1 MGQHI
6 KFWATNEDL
15 RNLERLR
22 AKWPRWGT
30 AQLLHK
36 ALAIA
41 ALVLDENDEYRA
53 DAVQSGP
60 PQEVRELSPFEQA
73 VQELFEA
80 QD

>member
-15 RNLERLR
+15 RNLERLKAR
-22 AKWPRWGT
+22 WPRWGT

-41 ALVLDENDEYRA
+41 ALVLYENDEYRA
-53 DAVQSGP
+53 DEMESEAHK
-60 PQEVRELSPFEQA
+60 EVKKLSSFEQA
-73 VQELFEA
+73 VQELFGP
-80 QD
+80 

>member
-41 ALVLDENDEYRA
+41 ADRVE
-53 DAVQSGP
+53 SGP
-60 PQEVRELSPFEQA
+60 SQEVQELSPFEQA
-73 VQELFEA
+73 VQELFGA
-80 QD
+80 QA